1 MQANIISI
9 GNSRGLIIP
18 KSLISKL
25 NSDKVE
31 IEATEEG
38 LFIKPIHKIREG
50 WETSAKQAN
59 TNGDDKILLDFNN
72 DFDEEEWTW

>member
-18 KSLISKL
+18 KSLINKL

-31 IEATEEG
+31 IEATDEG
-38 LFIKPIHKIREG
+38 LFISP
-50 WETSAKQAN
+50 
-59 TNGDDKILLDFNN
+59 
-72 DFDEEEWTW
+72 